1 MRRVLLIGRLFAQN
15 QRHVTKARVYAC
27 IHNITT
33 FEIVSGTATP
43 TLHIFVPYSA
53 HEPRVIMKVIM
64 AKDDFLSV
72 AYTVEVMLSIIKH
85 AYSN

>member
-1 MRRVLLIGRLFAQN
+1 
-15 QRHVTKARVYAC
+15 
-27 IHNITT
+27 
-33 FEIVSGTATP
+33 
-43 TLHIFVPYSA
+43 
-53 HEPRVIMKVIM
+53 M